1 MYSLISVGRTESLT
15 KKAVGIIETIT
26 FRNICSPCVG
36 RTNVHQGKGGQ
47 ARQAKE
53 KEEDSSDSDGEE
65 VKAARVGTATPPFM
79 L

>member
-1 MYSLISVGRTESLT
+1 MSCHFSTVAIVNPHT
-15 KKAVGIIETIT
+15 KKKSSSAKSA
-26 FRNICSPCVG
+26 RNRGHVAKVYKG
-36 RTNVHQGKGGQ
+36 GNQKGKEGQ